1 MAKLL
6 ATGAFALLAVF
17 IISTAITVIAP
28 YLAMLIVGS
37 VIYWL
42 VVGRVPDEPG
52 KPPEE

>member
-6 ATGAFALLAVF
+6 ATGAFALVAVL

-28 YLAMLIVGS
+28 YLAMLIVGA

-42 VVGRVPDEPG
+42 VVGRLPDEPEE
-52 KPPEE
+52 PPE